1 FAGSRIEALSE
12 SGPEA
17 PVLADRLGSGREGV
31 RPRRLAARDVQDGT
45 VVTSMAPGV
54 TSFGHPVTHGLL
66 FGSCG
71 SEGWREPPFRDSISR
86 AQMTSDEFETW
97 FEKGV
102 TDGLPV
108 VPPTRE
114 RVQLMLAGTRR
125 SRDMLIG
132 EMPPNYGRLRSEEHT
147 SELQS
152 RSDLVCR
159 LLLEEKKTR
168 SGCGSRGAMS
178 GSASSA
184 LQSAAS
190 FPRPSYGS
198 GSTRRQPK

>member
-1 FAGSRIEALSE
+1 MIRRPPRSTLFPYTTLFRSLSE

-66 FGSCG
+66 FGSGG
-71 SEGWREPPFRDSISR
+71 SEDWRVPPFRDSISR

-108 VPPTRE
+108 VP
-114 RVQLMLAGTRR
+114 
-125 SRDMLIG
+125 
-132 EMPPNYGRLRSEEHT
+132 
-147 SELQS
+147 
-152 RSDLVCR
+152 
-159 LLLEEKKTR
+159 
-168 SGCGSRGAMS
+168 
-178 GSASSA
+178 
-184 LQSAAS
+184 
-190 FPRPSYGS
+190 
-198 GSTRRQPK
+198 